1 VGHGAVVRYQVQRLG
16 FDGQQRRWF
25 DVDEPLVN
33 RGDAIKRA
41 AMRQWGNGA
50 EHRVMDGDRVVWPAV
65 ES

>member
-1 VGHGAVVRYQVQRLG
+1 VSYQVQRLG
-16 FDGQQRRWF
+16 FDGQRRRWF

-41 AMRQWGNGA
+41 SLRQWGNGA
-50 EHRVMDGDRVVWPAV
+50 EHRVIDGDQVVWPEA